1 MQRATLREQKGNDA
15 TIAAVARVMDVPLDW
30 QLPPAARYQ
39 ANFAVFIDWL
49 RATWQRERQGAN

>member
-1 MQRATLREQKGNDA
+1 
-15 TIAAVARVMDVPLDW
+15 MDVPLDW